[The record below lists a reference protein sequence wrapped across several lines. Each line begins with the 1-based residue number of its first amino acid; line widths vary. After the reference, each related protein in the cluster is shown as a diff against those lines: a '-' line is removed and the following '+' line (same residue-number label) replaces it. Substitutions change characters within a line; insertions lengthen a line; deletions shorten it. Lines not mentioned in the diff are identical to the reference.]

1 MEIILQQM
9 NEGKKSFLVTNN
21 HIIQNTQKKKE
32 NDNLFLVQIRLYLSQ
47 RDYVVFIDVDI
58 YVFILLLRPYCTFLW
73 L

>member
-1 MEIILQQM
+1 M
-9 NEGKKSFLVTNN
+9 NEGKKN
-21 HIIQNTQKKKE
+21 HFWGQIIYTPNTQKKRE

>member
-9 NEGKKSFLVTNN
+9 NEGKN
-21 HIIQNTQKKKE
+21 HFWLQIIYTQNTQKKRE